1 MDEENK
7 INDTGDT
14 FDEQPGLTAEAEPSD
29 EAQPEIIAETE
40 PAEDSQPE
48 TVAETEPAAG
58 DSDGGAGNNKKIII
72 AAIIAVAA
80 IAAIVAVIFIVRGAK
95 TGKKQEEISSGIAN
109 DIFEDLTNSDGS
121 LLSDEEINSKL
132 VEERDPELLSV
143 IAEATTKF
151 SAEIGTGSANEIV
164 PATKAPAAATTKAN
178 GSTATTAANSA
189 NQNQG
194 AASATA
200 ANGGNQGSSETT
212 TATTPA
218 TEPSGDNNTAD
229 KEQADA
235 AITQIKAFYDRKCY
249 FEGKMFEN
257 GEGSPMS
264 IAFDGDNYEVYTQLD
279 GIEISIMKKDGKFYM
294 KRPAAKQYVELND
307 SLMSMVG
314 LSMDDINVNFGS
326 KDFNSLTPDSVFDV
340 TINGQQG
347 VCYQYKTESGYSE
360 FYAVDG
366 QLKEIDI
373 KDNNMTNQ
381 TQLQV
386 DVFSTT
392 IPSDQL
398 NVNGYTQAKS
408 LFSMLSDMMP

>member
-1 MDEENK
+1 M
-7 INDTGDT
+7 ND
-14 FDEQPGLTAEAEPSD
+14 
-29 EAQPEIIAETE
+29 
-40 PAEDSQPE
+40 
-48 TVAETEPAAG
+48 
-58 DSDGGAGNNKKIII
+58 KKI
-72 AAIIAVAA
+72 
-80 IAAIVAVIFIVRGAK
+80 R
-95 TGKKQEEISSGIAN
+95 
-109 DIFEDLTNSDGS
+109 
-121 LLSDEEINSKL
+121 
-132 VEERDPELLSV
+132 LLSV
-143 IAEATTKF
+143 LFLAVCLVATVIPSGAVDVTFKSGDVNMDGYILANDARLTLRASANLEKLLKAQFSLADVNADGQVLADDARQILRF
-151 SAEIGTGSANEIV
+151 SAKLQSQFKYANNI
-164 PATKAPAAATTKAN
+164 
-178 GSTATTAANSA
+178 
-189 NQNQG
+189 
-194 AASATA
+194 
-200 ANGGNQGSSETT
+200 
-212 TATTPA
+212 
-218 TEPSGDNNTAD
+218 AD

-249 FEGKMFEN
+249 FEGKMFQN

-279 GIEISIMKKDGKFYM
+279 GIEISIMKKDGKYYM

-326 KDFNSLTPDSVFDV
+326 KNFNSLTPDSVYDV

-347 VCYQYKTESGYSE
+347 VCYHYKTESGYAE

-373 KDNNMTNQ
+373 RDSNLTTQ
-381 TQLQV
+381 TQLQI

-408 LFSMLSDMMP
+408 LFSMLSDMMR